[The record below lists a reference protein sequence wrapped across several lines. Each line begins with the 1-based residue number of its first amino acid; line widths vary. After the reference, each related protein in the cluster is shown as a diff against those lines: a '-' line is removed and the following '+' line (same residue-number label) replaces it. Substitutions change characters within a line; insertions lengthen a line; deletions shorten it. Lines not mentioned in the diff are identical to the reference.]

1 MQNGMKLVVVLL
13 VTALVGTAAAQ
24 QPVDWEK
31 VEIKAQKVAGSVY
44 MLTGRGGNIG
54 VSVGDDGIVVVDTQF
69 APLAAKIQAAL
80 KGISDKPVR
89 FILNTHWHGDH
100 TGGNAEFSKQGTVVA
115 HENVRVRLESGGQT
129 RFGKTPPQP
138 PAALP
143 IITFND
149 QLVVHLNGEDI
160 RAIHFPSSHT
170 DGDIAIGFKPSGV
183 LHMGDLFFNG
193 FFPFIDGDSG
203 GSVKGLIASIERVL
217 TLDPGPP
224 PGEARIIPG
233 HGPLATRADLQA
245 YLEMLRGTS
254 GAVEAAMVQG
264 KTLEQMKQGRVL
276 AAWEEKWGK
285 GFLKPDDFTEIL
297 YNSLTRKPT
306 GYHNHGHANEKA
318 GGK

>member
-1 MQNGMKLVVVLL
+1 MHNWMKLTLVLA
-13 VTALVGTAAAQ
+13 ALAGTAAAQ
-24 QPVDWEK
+24 QVDWDK
-31 VEIKAQKVAGSVY
+31 VEIKVQKVAGSVY

-54 VSVGDDGIVVVDTQF
+54 VSVGADGIVVVDTQF

-80 KGISDKPVR
+80 KGITDKPVR

-100 TGGNAEFSKQGTVVA
+100 TGGNADFSKLGTLVA
-115 HENVRVRLESGGQT
+115 HENVRTRLESGGQT

-149 QLVVHLNGEDI
+149 QLVVHLNNEDI
-160 RAIHFPSSHT
+160 RAIHFPNSHT
-170 DGDIAIGFKPSGV
+170 DGDIAVGFKGSGV

-193 FFPFIDGDSG
+193 LFPFIDVDSG

-217 TLDPGPP
+217 SLDPGPA

-233 HGPLATRADLQA
+233 HGPLATRADLVA

-254 GAVEAAMVQG
+254 GAVEAARKKG
-264 KTLEQMKQGRVL
+264 RTLEQMKQEKVL

-285 GFLKPDDFTEIL
+285 GFLKTDDFTEIL
-297 YNSLTRKPT
+297 YNALMQKPT